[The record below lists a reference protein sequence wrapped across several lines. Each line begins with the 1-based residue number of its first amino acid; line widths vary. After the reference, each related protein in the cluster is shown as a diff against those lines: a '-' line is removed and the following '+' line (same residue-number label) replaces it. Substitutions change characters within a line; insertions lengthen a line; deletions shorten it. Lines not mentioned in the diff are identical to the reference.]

1 MESCVKCQSSLGREV
16 AFCPFCGCATAEEL
30 VAEPVAAETATSAA
44 QTRVEPPPPP
54 VPAKA
59 APSAASEDKAEA
71 NAKPARSR
79 GKTVG
84 KPPEPTTPPQRS
96 RKEEAVKPQ
105 VEVPPPPPS
114 QSPRKS
120 KKLRNVV
127 VLAAVAIG
135 TYAFINRGPSQ
146 SALECESAVEQA
158 ATSLK
163 NGDLTAARMEASR
176 GDLACGGKQNADKLA
191 AIYKTIDQQ
200 EAKIQRECNV
210 ATRPIA
216 AMLSGRRLTSA
227 SSALDRLSPACAE
240 MDVTTELRQQLER
253 ATAMAAAANE
263 QIKTAL
269 AEGNADS
276 ARRLISDLEKADT
289 ENSLLPQWRA
299 EVVRLEAAQT
309 PAVAPL
315 NPAPATELRTSP
327 YMHQAPSMANSAP
340 ANVPPQ
346 NPQNEMARQFLSDAE
361 SALAQKRFD
370 AARTFAESARR
381 LDPNNPR
388 VRALTRAI
396 QERERQVLQEETTIN

>member
-1 MESCVKCQSSLGREV
+1 LGNEV
-16 AFCPFCGCATAEEL
+16 AFCPFCGCATAEAP
-30 VAEPVAAETATSAA
+30 VAEPVAADTATSAA
-44 QTRVEPPPPP
+44 QTHVEPPPPA
-54 VPAKA
+54 VPAKGA
-59 APSAASEDKAEA
+59 SFAASEAKAET
-71 NAKPARSR
+71 NAKPAKLGGRA
-79 GKTVG
+79 VG

-105 VEVPPPPPS
+105 VQVSPPSPS
-114 QSPRKS
+114 QSSS
-120 KKLRNVV
+120 KKLRNFV
-127 VLAAVAIG
+127 VLAVAAIG
-135 TYAFINRGPSQ
+135 TYTFINHGPSQ
-146 SALECESAVEQA
+146 SAKECESAVEQA

-176 GDLACGGKQNADKLA
+176 GGLACGGEQNADKLA
-191 AIYKTIDQQ
+191 VILQTIDQQ
-200 EAKIQRECNV
+200 EAEIQRKCNV

-216 AMLSGRRLTSA
+216 AMLSGHRLTSA

-240 MDVTTELRQQLER
+240 MDVTTELRHQLGR
-253 ATAMAAAANE
+253 ATTMAAAVSE

-276 ARRLISDLEKADT
+276 ARRLIGDLEKADT

-299 EVVRLEAAQT
+299 AVVRLEAAQT
-309 PAVAPL
+309 PAFAPP
-315 NPAPATELRTSP
+315 NSAPATELRTSP
-327 YMHQAPSMANSAP
+327 YMHQAPSMANSRP

-346 NPQNEMARQFLSDAE
+346 SSQNEMARQFLSDAE

>member
-1 MESCVKCQSSLGREV
+1 MPQ
-16 AFCPFCGCATAEEL
+16 
-30 VAEPVAAETATSAA
+30 
-44 QTRVEPPPPP
+44 VEPPPPP
-54 VPAKA
+54 
-59 APSAASEDKAEA
+59 
-71 NAKPARSR
+71 
-79 GKTVG
+79 
-84 KPPEPTTPPQRS
+84 Q
-96 RKEEAVKPQ
+96 
-105 VEVPPPPPS
+105 S
-114 QSPRKS
+114 QSPKKS

-158 ATSLK
+158 ATALK
-163 NGDLTAARMEASR
+163 NGDLTGARMEASR

-200 EAKIQRECNV
+200 ESKIQRECNV

-216 AMLSGRRLTSA
+216 AMLSGHRLTSA
-227 SSALDRLSPACAE
+227 SSALDRLSPACAG
-240 MDVTTELRQQLER
+240 MDLTTELRQQLER
-253 ATAMAAAANE
+253 ASAMAAVANE

-269 AEGNADS
+269 TEGNADS
-276 ARRLISDLEKADT
+276 ARRLIGDLEKADT

-299 EVVRLEAAQT
+299 EVVRLETAQT
-309 PAVAPL
+309 PAVAPP

-327 YMHQAPSMANSAP
+327 YTHQVPLP

-346 NPQNEMARQFLSDAE
+346 NPQNELARQFQSDAE